1 MKRILSV
8 LSVAIAL
15 GCGHSDQHNKSA
27 DTAMTKISDTSA
39 QQKMPQPPV
48 SADSAGA
55 RKDQEKSS
63 MDTVK
68 RP

>member
-1 MKRILSV
+1 MKKFISV
-8 LSVAIAL
+8 FFIAMVL
-15 GCGHSDQHNKSA
+15 GCGGGGQHDQSA
-27 DTAMTKISDTSA
+27 DTAMTKITDTSA
-39 QQKMPQPPV
+39 QQKIPQPPV

-55 RKDQEKSS
+55 RKEQEKSS